1 MKIKLF
7 VAREIRYFKLG
18 LFFFNSYVYHLTRGF
33 IASNRAFNLLTRAF
47 NLPTRAFSLPT
58 RPFNLATRTF
68 SVLTREFE
76 LVTRGSELVTR
87 VLLFDMFSGHSIFLI
102 TCMFFF
108 SKGRKLGAF
117 IIKFEPISYIV
128 LVFSLLNLA
137 K

>member
-18 LFFFNSYVYHLTRGF
+18 LFSFNSYVYHLTRGF
-33 IASNRAFNLLTRAF
+33 IASNRAFNLPA
-47 NLPTRAFSLPT
+47 RAFSLPT
-58 RPFNLATRTF
+58 CPFNLATRTF

-87 VLLFDMFSGHSIFLI
+87 VLLFHMFSGHSIFLI